1 MRRTALAMAT
11 ALLLGGT
18 ALAAA
23 PEGDTGAATVHPE
36 LWPAAKS
43 PAAITDAATEA
54 RIDALIALMTLAQTV
69 GQCIT
74 AYISIVPPTALTTYP
89 LGPTLPERHIGP
101 ISIKQMIARGSEHVE
116 GSYRTRPQ
124 P

>member
-54 RIDALIALMTLAQTV
+54 RIDTLIARMTIEQKAGQLIQADISTV
-69 GQCIT
+69 T
-74 AYISIVPPTALTTYP
+74 HSDLETYP
-89 LGPTLPERHIGP
+89 LGSTLAGGISGPTAN
-101 ISIKQMIARGSEHVE
+101 ARQ
-116 GSYRTRPQ
+116 RTSDRAAPLGEFRSV
-124 P
+124 

>member
-54 RIDALIALMTLAQTV
+54 RIDALIARMTIEQKV
-69 GQCIT
+69 GQLSQ
-74 AYISIVPPTALTTYP
+74 ADISTVTPRDLETYP
-89 LGPTLPERHIGP
+89 TGSILAGGNSGPNSQERASAAGWAALGGEI
-101 ISIKQMIARGSEHVE
+101 
-116 GSYRTRPQ
+116 RPVAS
-124 P
+124 